1 MNAMNDTIHFLIT
14 YDHDARRQISMEQF
28 TDDEAAVGA
37 YGDREREF
45 EDNPRIEVVL
55 LGADSEDAIRVT
67 HPNYFEEART
77 LRIKDVM
84 KTEVVCVKEDETL
97 QVALEAMGKYGY
109 DQVPVEDATDGTL
122 VGAISTRWLIEDGIR
137 AESSEASSTKAYE
150 VMRHKSK
157 LPEGMVRIGGND
169 PVACKAIDD
178 YYFKNDFI
186 LVIDEED
193 KIQGIAQQWDV
204 KQFQHLL

>member
-1 MNAMNDTIHFLIT
+1 MNETIHFLIT
-14 YDHDARRQISMEQF
+14 YDHDTRRQISMEQF

-37 YGDREREF
+37 YGEREREF

-55 LGADSEDAIRVT
+55 LGADSESAIRVT

-84 KTEVVCVKEDETL
+84 KTSVVRVKEDETL
-97 QVALEAMGKYGY
+97 QVALEAMRDNGF
-109 DQVPVEDATDGTL
+109 DQIPVEDSTHGTL
-122 VGAISTRWLIEDGIR
+122 VGVISTRWLVEDGVPQESFGTSSPR
-137 AESSEASSTKAYE
+137 ACE

-157 LPEGMVRIGGND
+157 LPEGMVRLGGD
-169 PVACKAIDD
+169 DLVACKAIDD
-178 YYFKNDFI
+178 YYFNNDFI
-186 LVIDEED
+186 LVVDEED